1 MTTRS
6 AISITP
12 FLIACR
18 SSPALG
24 NCIST
29 NMSVMPATA
38 VSLWPTPT
46 VSTMTM
52 SWPAASHTSIASR
65 VFSAT
70 PPSVPDDG
78 LGRM

>member
-1 MTTRS
+1 
-6 AISITP
+6 
-12 FLIACR
+12 
-18 SSPALG
+18 
-24 NCIST
+24 
-29 NMSVMPATA
+29 MPATA

-52 SWPAASHTSIASR
+52 SWPAASQTSIASR

-70 PPSVPDDG
+70 PPSVPDAG